1 MKPKY
6 LLPAI
11 FSFILIILLP
21 LLLYNKGSGTSEPNT
36 TLSPSLTFIDPIYNR
51 NASVAMGVSDDG
63 SVVVGYSINANGVN
77 ATRPEPKTNNWESQ
91 RGFIWTSSSGARD
104 LGSLGLERTWA
115 NAVSGD
121 GKTVVGGYYTG
132 SYSWRPF
139 RWSADSGMK
148 DLGTLGIDWADAL
161 DVSKDGS
168 VIVGAS
174 YAPGNYY
181 WWTVYGFRWTKQ
193 TGMVKLDTLPGYRFA
208 HAFGVSEDGTK
219 IVGLANKDATSEWY
233 INQAVIWTS
242 SGIRGLGSISNWYSQ
257 GLGISA
263 DGSTVIGILQNGTG
277 PDPYQYPYRSFIWQQ
292 DKGMRVIETLGGDR
306 TWVFHAV
313 TRYGTEVFGAS
324 QNSNGEWRAFVWSE
338 NEGIRDLN
346 LIYKDIIPSGWVLR
360 SVNDCSPDGRFLVGM
375 AEGPSGVIR
384 AFLLDRKVSAPTQT
398 PKPKIISIRD
408 VPNDQGGKVLIR
420 WVASSLDTNVNKL
433 THYTIWRAIPQ
444 PQTKFNQPNKS
455 YRVRKFNGINYFWEN
470 IGSQPAHKLQ
480 YYAFTAQTLYDSMS
494 TTDGKHYFFISAHTD
509 DPNVFYDSDVDS
521 GYSVD
526 NLAPLPPRRV
536 ASRYE
541 NGAVLLT
548 WDHNSETDLRGY
560 LIYRSDKPGIDI
572 YKTGPIATTRDS
584 FYIDRSF
591 PTSGRVYYVVA
602 AQDIHDNISSNN
614 SEVEIIITSV
624 SYENEIPKSFI
635 LYQNYP
641 NPFNPATTIEFDIP
655 ERTQVKLI
663 IHDALGH
670 EIKVMLDK
678 DLEPGRYKVDFIADN
693 LPSGIYLY
701 TLKTPKYTKTN
712 KMLLIK

>member
-1 MKPKY
+1 MTNHRTNHRIKAFVS
-6 LLPAI
+6 LV
-11 FSFILIILLP
+11 FVLIIINFSLSQGPPLEWIVYNTSNSGLP
-21 LLLYNKGSGTSEPNT
+21 DNSVSAIAIDAQGNKW
-36 TLSPSLTFIDPIYNR
+36 I
-51 NASVAMGVSDDG
+51 
-63 SVVVGYSINANGVN
+63 
-77 ATRPEPKTNNWESQ
+77 
-91 RGFIWTSSSGARD
+91 
-104 LGSLGLERTWA
+104 
-115 NAVSGD
+115 
-121 GKTVVGGYYTG
+121 
-132 SYSWRPF
+132 
-139 RWSADSGMK
+139 
-148 DLGTLGIDWADAL
+148 GTLGGLAKFDGANWRVYNTYNSGLPSNIVYAIAIDGQGNKWIGTGAGGLA
-161 DVSKDGS
+161 KFDG
-168 VIVGAS
+168 V
-174 YAPGNYY
+174 N
-181 WWTVYGFRWTKQ
+181 WTVYNIFNSGLPNNWVLAIAIDGQGNKWIGTVRGLAKFDGVNWTVYN
-193 TGMVKLDTLPGYRFA
+193 TSNSGLPDNWVNAIAIDGQGNKWIGTYGGLAKF
-208 HAFGVSEDGTK
+208 DGTNWTVYK
-219 IVGLANKDATSEWY
+219 YRNSLLPSDTVYAIAIDGGGNILIGTRRGLAKFDGVKTWIVYDTSNSGLPSDTVFTITIDGQGNKWIGTYGGGLAKFDGINWTVYDTS
-233 INQAVIWTS
+233 N
-242 SGIRGLGSISNWYSQ
+242 SGLPSDTVFTITIDGQGNKWIGTKRGL
-257 GLGISA
+257 A
-263 DGSTVIGILQNGTG
+263 V
-277 PDPYQYPYRSFIWQQ
+277 YR
-292 DKGMRVIETLGGDR
+292 EGG
-306 TWVFHAV
+306 V
-313 TRYGTEVFGAS
+313 Y
-324 QNSNGEWRAFVWSE
+324 
-338 NEGIRDLN
+338 IP
-346 LIYKDIIPSGWVLR
+346 IY
-360 SVNDCSPDGRFLVGM
+360 
-375 AEGPSGVIR
+375 
-384 AFLLDRKVSAPTQT
+384 
-398 PKPKIISIRD
+398 PKILSIRD

-420 WVASSLDTNVNKL
+420 WVASSLDTNVNNL

-455 YRVRKFNGINYFWEN
+455 YRVRKFNGITYFWEN

-494 TTDGKHYFFISAHTD
+494 TTDGKHYFFISAHTY
-509 DPNVFYDSDVDS
+509 DPNVFYDSFVDS

-663 IHDALGH
+663 IHDALGY
-670 EIKVMLDK
+670 EIKVLLDK
-678 DLEPGRYKVDFIADN
+678 DLEPGKYKLNFDARD
-693 LPSGIYLY
+693 LPSGVYFY
-701 TLKTPKYTKTN
+701 TLRTPKFTKTN

>member
-1 MKPKY
+1 MDGRTSGLELTGGLAVY
-6 LLPAI
+6 REGGV
-11 FSFILIILLP
+11 II
-21 LLLYNKGSGTSEPNT
+21 
-36 TLSPSLTFIDPIYNR
+36 PIY
-51 NASVAMGVSDDG
+51 
-63 SVVVGYSINANGVN
+63 
-77 ATRPEPKTNNWESQ
+77 
-91 RGFIWTSSSGARD
+91 
-104 LGSLGLERTWA
+104 
-115 NAVSGD
+115 
-121 GKTVVGGYYTG
+121 
-132 SYSWRPF
+132 
-139 RWSADSGMK
+139 
-148 DLGTLGIDWADAL
+148 
-161 DVSKDGS
+161 
-168 VIVGAS
+168 
-174 YAPGNYY
+174 
-181 WWTVYGFRWTKQ
+181 
-193 TGMVKLDTLPGYRFA
+193 
-208 HAFGVSEDGTK
+208 
-219 IVGLANKDATSEWY
+219 
-233 INQAVIWTS
+233 
-242 SGIRGLGSISNWYSQ
+242 
-257 GLGISA
+257 
-263 DGSTVIGILQNGTG
+263 
-277 PDPYQYPYRSFIWQQ
+277 
-292 DKGMRVIETLGGDR
+292 
-306 TWVFHAV
+306 
-313 TRYGTEVFGAS
+313 
-324 QNSNGEWRAFVWSE
+324 
-338 NEGIRDLN
+338 
-346 LIYKDIIPSGWVLR
+346 
-360 SVNDCSPDGRFLVGM
+360 
-375 AEGPSGVIR
+375 
-384 AFLLDRKVSAPTQT
+384 
-398 PKPKIISIRD
+398 PKILSIRD

-420 WVASSLDTNVNKL
+420 WVASSLDTNVNNL

-455 YRVRKFNGINYFWEN
+455 YRIRKFNGITYFWEN

-494 TTDGKHYFFISAHTD
+494 TTDGKHYFFISAHTY
-509 DPNVFYDSDVDS
+509 DPNVFYDSFVDS

-663 IHDALGH
+663 IHDALGY
-670 EIKVMLDK
+670 EIKVLLDK
-678 DLEPGRYKVDFIADN
+678 DLEPGKYKLNFDARD
-693 LPSGIYLY
+693 LPSGVYLY
-701 TLKTPKYTKTN
+701 TLKTPKFRKTN